1 MVIQLLLLVTGRLQ
15 LLGAVIVK
23 LELLVAAGAW

>member
-1 MVIQLLLLVTGRLQ
+1 MVIQLSLLVTGRLQ

-23 LELLVAAGAW
+23 LELLDAAGAW